1 MNQKIK
7 QNYKV
12 SLHNHS
18 RFSDGELSI
27 DEIIRKAFENN
38 YDIIAVS
45 DHDNDRAFRLLESIS
60 TVKTENNEE
69 SIKESNLEKIISNK
83 KTFSNQTSSRKNNYY
98 SYEIEKLHTSY
109 TDSFQTFIQYY
120 REEYLK
126 NFEYD
131 IQKINNYT
139 LKIIPSKLQS
149 SGELYSQ
156 KEDLNEEHPNE
167 RNPNEERCLYFL
179 KAVENTAIENDR
191 KYHLLL
197 IGYQGKKPNSNLS
210 INEILEESKIK
221 NTIVV
226 AAHPSIYIKEYGG
239 LGKKN
244 LQKYKEYI
252 DALEING
259 NLKNSFLKKIMNS
272 LTYKWAKKYDFP
284 LIANSDSHIKETYFN
299 NHYYT
304 IINSEYFQEDNIKE
318 WLLFSLKNRKYKIVE

>member
-1 MNQKIK
+1 MNQKTK

-18 RFSDGELSI
+18 RFSDGELSV
-27 DEIIRKAFENN
+27 DEIVRKAFENN
-38 YDIIAVS
+38 YDIVAVS

-139 LKIIPSKLQS
+139 LKITSSKSRS
-149 SGELYSQ
+149 SKDFSVKEKDL
-156 KEDLNEEHPNE
+156 KEDN
-167 RNPNEERCLYFL
+167 CLYFL
-179 KAVENTAIENDR
+179 KSVESTAIENDR

-197 IGYQGKKPNSNLS
+197 ICYQGDAPNRNLS
-210 INEILEESKIK
+210 IDEILEESKRK

-226 AAHPSIYIKEYGG
+226 AAHPSIFIKEYSG

-244 LQKYKEYI
+244 LKKYKDYI

-259 NLKNSFLKKIMNS
+259 NIKNPFFRKIMNS
-272 LTYKWAKKYDFP
+272 LTYKWAKKYDLP
-284 LIANSDSHIKETYFN
+284 LIANSDSHRKETYFN

-304 IINSEYFQEDNIKE
+304 IINSESFQEDNIKE
-318 WLLFSLKNRKYKIVE
+318 WLLDSLNNREYIIVE